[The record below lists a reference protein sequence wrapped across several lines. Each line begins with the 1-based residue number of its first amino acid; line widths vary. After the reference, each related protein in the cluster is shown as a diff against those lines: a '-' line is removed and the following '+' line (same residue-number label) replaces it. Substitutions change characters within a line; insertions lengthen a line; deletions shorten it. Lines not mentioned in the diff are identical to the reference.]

1 MPSMFQRLM
10 QWLSASLLIFVFLK
24 GPVYGGIA
32 LLFLPYNMMLYRFIA
47 KRNEVWLFS
56 LLITLVSIVLSS
68 IPEGVFVLTSLV
80 SGIWMG
86 ESVLKGKSK
95 VDIYI
100 QVAFIWIVGTV
111 ISYVSAFVV
120 YGVNWLEKLQ
130 THFYNNE
137 SVVIELLQSF
147 NEDDKEIPTLV
158 REGFLFYELSFP
170 TLFIVAAFVTAWLVL
185 TIAFTFGKLLNIPFP
200 KFPKWST
207 LQFPLLL
214 IFVYGGVLLITLFGS
229 VEVGSDAHV
238 FLLNSSHLLKILF
251 VLQGVSFFR
260 YALEKANAS
269 KFITLVVTLIALLL
283 SSITVLIGILDIG
296 MRLRDWVDRKAD
308 N

>member
-10 QWLSASLLIFVFLK
+10 QWLSAILLIFLFIK

-32 LLFLPYNMMLYRFIA
+32 LLFLPYNMMLYRFVA
-47 KRNEVWLFS
+47 KRNEVWSFS
-56 LLITLVSIVLSS
+56 LLAAFISSVLSS
-68 IPEGVFVLTSLV
+68 IPEGVIVLTSLV
-80 SGIWMG
+80 SGIWLG

-95 VDIYI
+95 IDIYI
-100 QVAFIWIVGTV
+100 QTAIIWIIGTV
-111 ISYVSAFVV
+111 IAYVSALLVD
-120 YGVNWLEKLQ
+120 GVNWLEKLQ
-130 THFYNNE
+130 TVFYNNE
-137 SVVIELLQSF
+137 SAVIQLLQTF
-147 NEDDKEIPTLV
+147 NEDDEEISVLV
-158 REGFLFYELSFP
+158 RETFLFYELSFP
-170 TLFIVAAFVTAWLVL
+170 TIFVVAAFVIAWLVL

-207 LQFPLLL
+207 LQFPILLV
-214 IFVYGGVLLITLFGS
+214 FVYGVLLLMTLFGS

-238 FLLNSSHLLKILF
+238 LLLNSSHLLKILF